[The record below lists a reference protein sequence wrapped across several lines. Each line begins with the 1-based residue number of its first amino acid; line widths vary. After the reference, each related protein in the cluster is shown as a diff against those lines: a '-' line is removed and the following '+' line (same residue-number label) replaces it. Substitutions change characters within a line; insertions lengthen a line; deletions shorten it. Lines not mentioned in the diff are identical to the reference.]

1 MKTDSDQTETLHT
14 TSGVNTDYFSSK
26 QAIQNE
32 ATTAKEWLQRI
43 HQLPLKNK
51 KVRLMNVCGGHE
63 RSITMAGLRGVL
75 PQNIELIPGPGCP
88 VCICPEEDVYDA
100 IQLALNEDVILV
112 AFGDMLR
119 VPVNVSKGEV
129 NSLERAK
136 AAGAD
141 IRPIASPVEAV
152 KLASQ
157 MPERNVVF
165 FAAGFET
172 TTTPVAAMLA
182 AGVPDNLSVLL
193 SGRLTWPAV
202 AMLLDSETPGF
213 DTLIAPGHVSTV
225 MGFDEWQF
233 VVDKHGIPTA
243 VCGFTAE
250 SLLAGFYSTLR
261 QLLEGNAFLDN
272 CYPEVVSAEGNTAAK
287 NVLHQVM
294 DVVDA
299 NWRGVGT
306 IPASGFALNQQYQ
319 QYDARRQFDTLNND
333 HEARRRAGTM
343 PPGCDCARVVLGK
356 CYPNECR
363 LFGSACTP
371 RTPIGPCMVSDEGA
385 CRIWWSG
392 GVRESTFSKGNTK
405 QEKQTQAQG
414 VPL

>member
-1 MKTDSDQTETLHT
+1 MNTDLDQNKEPSK
-14 TSGVNTDYFSSK
+14 TSGVTTDHYSSGSIDLPSSSGK
-26 QAIQNE
+26 PVTARQWLDAI
-32 ATTAKEWLQRI
+32 R
-43 HQLPLKNK
+43 QLPLGNRKI
-51 KVRLMNVCGGHE
+51 RIMNVCGGHE

-75 PQNIELIPGPGCP
+75 PENIELIPGPGCP

-100 IQLALNEDVILV
+100 IQLALAEDVTLV

-129 NSLERAK
+129 NSLEKAK

-141 IRPIASPVEAV
+141 IRPVASPVEAV
-152 KLASQ
+152 RLASQ
-157 MPERNVVF
+157 MPERKIVF

-213 DTLIAPGHVSTV
+213 DTLIAPGHVSTI
-225 MGFDEWQF
+225 MGADEWRF
-233 VVDKHGIPTA
+233 VVEKHGIPTA
-243 VCGFTAE
+243 VAGFNAE
-250 SLLAGFYSTLR
+250 SLLAAFYSTLR
-261 QLLEGNAFLDN
+261 QLIEDRAFLDN
-272 CYPEVVSAEGNTAAK
+272 CYPEVVNAKGNVAAK
-287 NVLHQVM
+287 SILHQVM

-306 IPASGFALNQQYQ
+306 IPQSGFALGQDYQ
-319 QYDARRQFDTLNND
+319 QYDARRQFSALNNN

-385 CRIWWSG
+385 CRIWWSS
-392 GVRESTFSKGNTK
+392 GVRETVKAQKEKSTATEEVS
-405 QEKQTQAQG
+405 
-414 VPL
+414 P